1 MMIEVKAEKTH
12 VDLTIRG
19 EAEKCFA
26 ECLLIIESISRSIAE
41 SEEVPTSF
49 IKFMIIEALKNNKLS
64 EPNRVSIKN
73 DVITEA
79 LKKIREGK

>member
-12 VDLTIRG
+12 IDLTIEG
-19 EAEKCFA
+19 NSHEAMA
-26 ECLLIIESISRSIAE
+26 ECVLIVKSVSRAIAE
-41 SEEVPTSF
+41 SAELPTSF
-49 IKFMIIEALKNNKLS
+49 IEFMIIETLKNNKFS

-79 LKKIREGK
+79 LKKIREEK

>member
-1 MMIEVKAEKTH
+1 MMIEVKAEKMH
-12 VDLTIRG
+12 IDLTIQG
-19 EAEKCFA
+19 EAEECFA
-26 ECLLIIESISRSIAE
+26 ECVLIIESISRSIAE
-41 SEEVPTSF
+41 STGVPTSF
-49 IKFMIIEALKNNKLS
+49 VKSMIIKALKNNKLN

>member
-12 VDLTIRG
+12 IDLTIKG
-19 EAEKCFA
+19 NSHEVMT
-26 ECLLIIESISRSIAE
+26 ECVLIVKSVSRSIAE
-41 SEEVPTSF
+41 SAELPTSF
-49 IKFMIIEALKNNKLS
+49 IEFMIIETLKNDKFN